1 MSSVPSSGNMD
12 YMLYS
17 LKASLQKFKGERGF
31 QRLLDTGR
39 LTLLSFLG
47 EFEAS
52 QDEVFTKRSEAV
64 MRTRQ
69 CLADLNELFDTVDN
83 LSGSLVQT
91 FSRIIQTLEEFHQCC
106 DSELMKAS
114 VEGEMDRHD
123 EFEVKFKELREQNAK
138 LRQTYVEFSSLKLT
152 PKRMN
157 SSAMEQVEKSFL
169 DASRI
174 VGSSQTDLNVHRRR
188 VQVRESDLQ
197 KAQMS
202 GDQVAVQF
210 AQNRVQEASRVL
222 ERVGTDH
229 LNIVKIAM
237 DKTKFSLEQTSMASW
252 SSSNVFFSQLGSL
265 FVGFGDSTRAIGNI
279 CCLIKNMQSVS
290 KRISEE
296 KGQALAKAPG
306 HNVHHSDPQQLPDE
320 DILVSPL
327 PSNRSNNSNGN
338 NGVLDDLF
346 K

>member
-1 MSSVPSSGNMD
+1 
-12 YMLYS
+12 MLYS

-52 QDEVFTKRSEAV
+52 QDEVFSKRSEAV
-64 MRTRQ
+64 MKTRQ
-69 CLADLNELFDTVDN
+69 CLADLNELFDAVDN
-83 LSGSLVQT
+83 ISGNLVQT
-91 FSRIIQTLEEFHQCC
+91 FGRIIQTLEEFHKCC
-106 DSELMKAS
+106 DSELMKVS
-114 VEGEMDRHD
+114 DEGVDRQD
-123 EFEVKFKELREQNAK
+123 EFEIKFRELREQNVK
-138 LRQTYVEFSSLKLT
+138 LRQTYQEFSSLKLT

-188 VQVRESDLQ
+188 VQVRESDLH
-197 KAQMS
+197 KAQIS

-210 AQNRVQEASRVL
+210 AQNRLQDASSVL

-229 LNIVKIAM
+229 LNVVKIAM

-252 SSSNVFFSQLGSL
+252 SSSNVFFAQLGSL
-265 FVGFGDSTRAIGNI
+265 FVGFGDSTKAIGNI

-296 KGQALAKAPG
+296 KGQALARAPG
-306 HNVHHSDPQQLPDE
+306 NNALHSDPQPVPDQ
-320 DILVSPL
+320 DLFVS
-327 PSNRSNNSNGN
+327 SQITSSANNHNNNNGN
-338 NGVLDDLF
+338 RVALDDLF
-346 K
+346 N